1 MSQELSNWLVC
12 KWVIIH
18 LRVGYTGGLAHLPT
32 FNTNFLRHPSE
43 ESTAFSHIFS
53 TFCHGVT
60 SLSENSVQLPCFGT
74 VTNLEAF
81 MVRPWFLTLVKRKV
95 CGQKMNQ
102 GLSSSFVVRCQK
114 PENAITVRAVTAANK
129 EKDEGHDVKE
139 FAVVSVSLSG
149 PGVGASDNWH
159 TERVRVSGPL

>member
-12 KWVIIH
+12 KWVIIY

-43 ESTAFSHIFS
+43 ESTAFSHIFFNVLPWRDELGKKCRK
-53 TFCHGVT
+53 THDVQ
-60 SLSENSVQLPCFGT
+60 QLPCFGT

-95 CGQKMNQ
+95 CNQKMNQ

-149 PGVGASDNWH
+149 PGVGAS
-159 TERVRVSGPL
+159 ES